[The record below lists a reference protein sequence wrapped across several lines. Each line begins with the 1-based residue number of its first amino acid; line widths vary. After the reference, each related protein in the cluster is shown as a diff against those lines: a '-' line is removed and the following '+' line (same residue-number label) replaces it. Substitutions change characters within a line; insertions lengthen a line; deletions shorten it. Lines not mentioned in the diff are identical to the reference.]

1 MNIILLIIS
10 PLLGTGRSVFTKKMS
25 SGSSDKKGFY
35 MRQGLL
41 FLSAAI
47 AMFLFD
53 LDAFSQITWLTVVY
67 GMVYGIFVVL
77 SQCYYS
83 IALDR
88 GPTSICAMIY
98 SFAFVFP
105 AVSGAIFWDEPFG
118 IISVIGIF
126 FAILAIIA
134 TAYSGEKDVKKGSGF
149 LLPNIVAMLCGSFLG
164 LGQKMHQSS
173 PDKPNLAAFLIL
185 ANLLAA
191 IIMFILAYAQP
202 SPASEKSKT
211 YMYSIP
217 AGICYGGVSFVNTL
231 LAGRMPSSIVFP
243 AQNLGLMMMCLVAG
257 MFVFK
262 EKLTKPQIIAIGL
275 GVLAIIVL
283 SFE

>member
-25 SGSSDKKGFY
+25 SGSLDKRGFY

-53 LDAFSQITWLTVVY
+53 LDGFAQITWLTVVY
-67 GMVYGIFVVL
+67 AMVYGIFVVL

-118 IISVIGIF
+118 IISVIGIV

-134 TAYSGEKDVKKGSGF
+134 TAFSGERDAKNRKGF
-149 LLPNIVAMLCGSFLG
+149 LLPNIIAMLCGSFLG

-191 IIMFILAYAQP
+191 VIMFLLAFKQP
-202 SPASEKSKT
+202 HRTSEKSKLV
-211 YMYSIP
+211 YSIP

-243 AQNLGLMMMCLVAG
+243 AQNLGLMMMCLIAG

-262 EKLTKPQIIAIGL
+262 EKLTKPQIIAIVL

>member
-10 PLLGTGRSVFTKKMS
+10 PILGTGRSVFTKKMS
-25 SGSSDKKGFY
+25 SGSMDKKGFY

-47 AMFLFD
+47 AMFLFN
-53 LDAFSQITWLTVVY
+53 LDAFAKITWLTVVY
-67 GMVYGIFVVL
+67 AMVYGVFVVL

-105 AVSGAIFWDEPFG
+105 AVSGAIFWNEPFG
-118 IISVIGIF
+118 MISVTGIAL
-126 FAILAIIA
+126 AIMAIIA
-134 TAYSGEKDVKKGSGF
+134 TAFSGEKDAKKGNEF
-149 LLPNIVAMLCGSFLG
+149 LIPNIMAMLCGSVLG

-185 ANLLAA
+185 ANLLATVV
-191 IIMFILAYAQP
+191 MFFLAYRQP
-202 SPASEKSKT
+202 SCTSEKSKLV
-211 YMYSIP
+211 YAIP
-217 AGICYGGVSFVNTL
+217 AGVCYGGVSFVNTL

-257 MFVFK
+257 MVVFK
-262 EKLTKPQIIAIGL
+262 EKLTKPQIVAICL
-275 GVLAIIVL
+275 GVLAIVVL

>member
-25 SGSSDKKGFY
+25 SGSSDKKSFY

-53 LDAFSQITWLTVVY
+53 LDAFVNITWLTVVY
-67 GMVYGIFVVL
+67 AMVYGVFVVL

-83 IALDR
+83 IALER

-118 IISVIGIF
+118 IISVIGIAL
-126 FAILAIIA
+126 AIMAIIA
-134 TAYSGEKDVKKGSGF
+134 TAFSGEKDAKKGNEF
-149 LLPNIVAMLCGSFLG
+149 LIPNIVAMLCGSFLG

-185 ANLLAA
+185 ANLLATVV
-191 IIMFILAYAQP
+191 MFLLAYRQP
-202 SPASEKSKT
+202 SRTSEKSK
-211 YMYSIP
+211 MVYSIP
-217 AGICYGGVSFVNTL
+217 AGVCYGGVSFVNTL

-257 MFVFK
+257 MLVFK
-262 EKLTKPQIIAIGL
+262 EKLTKPQIIAICL
-275 GVLAIIVL
+275 GVLAIVVL